1 MILRGEEQERSQP
14 LKVTA
19 LNGVLHITEATQ
31 TLIIMCKVAM
41 HEDFFLL
48 YALDG
53 GAGRGGFGAV
63 IGSKCL
69 PNTSRHKYLIRT
81 AF

>member
-1 MILRGEEQERSQP
+1 MRGEEQERSQP

-53 GAGRGGFGAV
+53 GAGRGGADLGQSLV
-63 IGSKCL
+63 RSVYQIQVDI
-69 PNTSRHKYLIRT
+69 NI
-81 AF
+81 

>member
-53 GAGRGGFGAV
+53 GAGRV
-63 IGSKCL
+63 WGSHWFKVF
-69 PNTSRHKYLIRT
+69 TKYK
-81 AF
+81 